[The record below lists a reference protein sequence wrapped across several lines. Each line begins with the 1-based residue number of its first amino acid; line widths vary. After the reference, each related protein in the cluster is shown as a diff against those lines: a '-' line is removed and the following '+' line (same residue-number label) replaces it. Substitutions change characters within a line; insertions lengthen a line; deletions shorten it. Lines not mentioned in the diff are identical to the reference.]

1 MNSNFPELRHLRNLL
16 EQQALYWKAEN
27 FPQGW
32 CAHGAS
38 AVELTLGLPTMMGTY
53 SEPGSLEYSGEGHF
67 WNLDPTKKLIIDIT
81 ADNFPNMPSI
91 AIVKDDLICYKG
103 TPANEQ
109 IMDRFCSS
117 AKVCFLTYL
126 ELYLRTTTVPREVKE
141 KISQIIANE
150 RHVRGTLVTLLT

>member
-1 MNSNFPELRHLRNLL
+1 MNSRLPELRHLRNLL

-32 CAHGAS
+32 CALGAS

-91 AIVKDDLICYKG
+91 AVVKNDLICYKG
-103 TPANEQ
+103 TPANDQ
-109 IMDRFCSS
+109 IMDRFCSI

-126 ELYLRTTTVPREVKE
+126 ELYLRTTTVPRDVKE
-141 KISQIIANE
+141 RISKTIVNVPN
-150 RHVRGTLVTLLT
+150 VRRTLLALLT